1 MKYGIRGILKIITLD
16 YQLKTNTKVDA
27 FTLTEILVVIVI
39 STIVVGL
46 ALSVLNI
53 VQQNFYNIREN
64 YQTSTEIEQLK
75 QQLAVDFNR
84 HHDVILNNELQEVY
98 FKNPLDSLQYTISGD
113 LLLRKK
119 DTIPLQIVNPRFYF
133 RGQEVKNG
141 KIDAIKLYIK
151 GHDGTYVFVD
161 KINDARTYLN
171 NYGN

>member
-1 MKYGIRGILKIITLD
+1 M
-16 YQLKTNTKVDA
+16 KTNTKVDA

-46 ALSVLNI
+46 ALSVLKI

-84 HHDVILNNELQEVY
+84 HHDVILDNQLQEVY
-98 FKNPLDSLQYTISGD
+98 FKNPLDSLTYTFTGN
-113 LLLRKK
+113 LLVIKK
-119 DTIPLQIVNPRFYF
+119 DTISLQIENPRFYF
-133 RGQEVKNG
+133 RGKEVERG
-141 KIDAIKLYIK
+141 KIDAIEIHIK